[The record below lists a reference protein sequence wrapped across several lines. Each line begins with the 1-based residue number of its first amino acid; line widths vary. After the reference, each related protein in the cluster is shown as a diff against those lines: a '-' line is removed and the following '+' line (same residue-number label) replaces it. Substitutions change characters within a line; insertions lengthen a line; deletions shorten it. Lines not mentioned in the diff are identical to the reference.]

1 MKIVFYFLFCLLI
14 SFEVKSKTET
24 FIKFSCKYDKNSISK
39 EQKNNGFLTFD
50 KNLDRAEICRTFG
63 CTDIIEVNTIKNQSN
78 NNEFRLRNS
87 WFNHQGIL
95 LDDFL
100 ITKNEIKINTFVS
113 QAYFIESYLIDR
125 LTGKTKRKFYKFD
138 RYEFYY
144 KVKEIEND
152 SNRKLPIYNKK
163 KLSLKTFKA
172 FSLEPLEVFHFEGKC
187 LEGTGV

>member
-1 MKIVFYFLFCLLI
+1 MKIFYYFLFCLVI
-14 SFEVKSKTET
+14 SSEVKSKTET
-24 FIKFSCKYDKNSISK
+24 LIKFSCKYDQNLISK
-39 EQKNNGFLTFD
+39 EQKNKGFTAD
-50 KNLDRAEICRTFG
+50 KKLDRAEICRTFG
-63 CTDIIEVNTIKNQSN
+63 CTDVVEVNTIKNQSN